1 MWLHGFVASGRA
13 RSGVTNGRSQHVGN
27 AGDVGGRCLRRSRR
41 LQRGSCRLHSQ
52 RPNLSGVSPIVGRGI
67 LVITESKLK
76 VGKLTLG
83 GTGTPVVG
91 GVEFACQAT
100 NVRIAPTFNE
110 EGDEVETLCGDK
122 LSPDTKTTWNLQGT
136 SIQDFD
142 DPAGFVQYTWE
153 NNLTKTPFS
162 WQPNENATVVSGTVE
177 IRAVEMG

>member
-1 MWLHGFVASGRA
+1 M
-13 RSGVTNGRSQHVGN
+13 
-27 AGDVGGRCLRRSRR
+27 
-41 LQRGSCRLHSQ
+41 
-52 RPNLSGVSPIVGRGI
+52 
-67 LVITESKLK
+67 ITESKLK

-100 NVRIAPTFNE
+100 NIRIAPTFNE

-142 DPAGFVQYTWE
+142 NPAGFVQYTWE
-153 NNLTKTPFS
+153 NNLAKTPFS
-162 WQPNENATVVSGTVE
+162 WQPNENATIVSGTVE
-177 IRAVEMG
+177 IRAVEMGGDVNARLTTDFDWPLQGDPTVVWPVANGATTAEGGEPEPEPEPAPEPEPEPEPVGSYGS